1 MTLKQLEYV
10 IKVAET
16 GNITK
21 AAESLFIAQP
31 SLTHA
36 ISELEKEMNVQ
47 IFARTNKGISVTKE
61 GEMFLAYARQ
71 VLEQANLLEDKYKKN
86 TLRKTKFSV
95 SCQHYSFCVTA
106 FSELVKK
113 YETPSYNFTLR
124 ETQTHEII
132 EDVAEM
138 KSEIGILYLSK
149 SNREVIEKIIKKND
163 LVFESLF
170 KAAPHVFIGR
180 KHPLAKKKAITIEDL
195 KPYPYL
201 TFEQGEYNS
210 FYFSEEF
217 ISTIDVDKN
226 IMVRDRASLF
236 NLVVNLNG
244 YTVSSGVISKDVNEG
259 DIISRPL
266 IYDEEMNIGY
276 VKHKNIPLSD
286 YAKAYIESIKMLT
299 K

>member
-1 MTLKQLEYV
+1 MTLKQLEYA

-36 ISELEKEMNVQ
+36 ISELEKEMNIH
-47 IFARTNKGISVTKE
+47 IFARNNKGISVTKD
-61 GEMFLAYARQ
+61 GEIFLAYARQ
-71 VLEQANLLEDKYKKN
+71 VLDQANLLEDKFKKS
-86 TLRKTKFSV
+86 TQRKTEFSV

-113 YETPSYNFTLR
+113 YNTPVYSFTLR

-132 EDVAEM
+132 DDVAQM

-149 SNREVIEKIIKKND
+149 SNYEVIEKLIKKND
-163 LVFESLF
+163 LEFKSLF
-170 KAAPHVFIGR
+170 IASPHVFIG
-180 KHPLAKKKAITIEDL
+180 KNHPLAKKKSITIEDL

-210 FYFSEEF
+210 FYYSEEF
-217 ISTIDVDKN
+217 ISTIDVNKN

-236 NLVVNLNG
+236 NLVINLNG
-244 YTVSSGVISKDVNEG
+244 YTVSSGIISKDVNEG

-276 VKHKNIPLSD
+276 VKHKNIPLSN
-286 YAKAYIESIKMLT
+286 YAKTYIESVLNLIK
-299 K
+299 